1 MSEKFSWYKK
11 IAAAILSVKTFD
23 LDEDEGGYPT
33 IHYLIANFMLKDL
46 TEYMRVT
53 NLGHYAGMVS
63 RNIDQACSYIE
74 DKGIPVYR
82 VIEPGKRNI
91 SCVTLDPAYRDA
103 KDKEVEKVVTRA
115 NRGIE
120 LATARLHALA
130 TEAKIV
136 SLPQRI
142 SLFENDGGVA
152 DANQLPPPPVAL
164 PMGGNAATLG

>member
-23 LDEDEGGYPT
+23 LDDDEGGYPT
-33 IHYLIANFMLKDL
+33 IHYLIANYLLKDL

-74 DKGIPVYR
+74 DKGVPVYR

-91 SCVTLDPAYRDA
+91 SCVTLDPVYRDA
-103 KDKEVEKVVTRA
+103 KEKEAEKVVTRA
-115 NRGIE
+115 NRAIE
-120 LATARLHALA
+120 LATSRLHAIEQTA
-130 TEAKIV
+130 RIV
-136 SLPQRI
+136 SLPRKL
-142 SLFENDGGVA
+142 SLLSDGSGA
-152 DANQLPPPPVAL
+152 DVNQLPLPPQAL
-164 PMGGNAATLG
+164 PLARQAELAG